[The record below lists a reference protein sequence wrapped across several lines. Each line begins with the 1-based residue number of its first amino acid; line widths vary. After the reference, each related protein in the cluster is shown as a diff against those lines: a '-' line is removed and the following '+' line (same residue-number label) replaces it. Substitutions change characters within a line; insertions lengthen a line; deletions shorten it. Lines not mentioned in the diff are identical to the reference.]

1 VAVSDWM
8 RATPFQ
14 IADFVPGP
22 FAALGTDG
30 FGRSDTREALR
41 RLHRID
47 AHAVVYCVLAELVK
61 LGEKDRGVLGEAIAR
76 YGLDFSKVPYFG
88 QPGGA
93 PDDVTR

>member
-1 VAVSDWM
+1 M

-41 RLHRID
+41 GLHRIE

-61 LGEKDRGVLGEAIAR
+61 LGEKDRSVLGEAIAR
-76 YGLDFSKVPYFG
+76 YELDFSKVAFFG
-88 QPGGA
+88 QPGGS
-93 PDDVTR
+93 PDDITR

>member
-1 VAVSDWM
+1 MVTRILEEGRGRPFVAVSDWM

-47 AHAVVYCVLAELVK
+47 AHAGRLLRARRAREA
-61 LGEKDRGVLGEAIAR
+61 RGKGSVG
-76 YGLDFSKVPYFG
+76 
-88 QPGGA
+88 PG
-93 PDDVTR
+93 